1 MKLFALAWTS
11 AVGAGV
17 GLGPAVGLGDGVAVR
32 LGQTLLPKSDP
43 TMYVYDHQGSGFR
56 YALTIPRRV

>member
-1 MKLFALAWTS
+1 
-11 AVGAGV
+11 V

-32 LGQTLLPKSDP
+32 LGQILLPKSDP